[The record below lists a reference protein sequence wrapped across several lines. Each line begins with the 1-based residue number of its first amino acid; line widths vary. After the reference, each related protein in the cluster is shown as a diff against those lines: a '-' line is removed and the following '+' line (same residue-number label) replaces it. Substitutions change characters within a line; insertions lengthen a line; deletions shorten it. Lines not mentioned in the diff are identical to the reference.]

1 MFRTTI
7 LTGMALCLAAAALA
21 AAPAFDEA
29 EALAKSNKH
38 AQARQAF
45 LDFAAA
51 NPQSPDAPRARLL
64 AANELFEARKYEA
77 FREEAP
83 RVLAESAAAPDAQ
96 RELIEFRIGRSWVW
110 QHNWTEGWQAF
121 NDFIANHPDSP
132 MVGRAR
138 FEAAVCL
145 YSTTLYDE
153 FLAAAEAIRK
163 DRPADIP
170 PHQLERLDLLTAKVP
185 FMREQYA
192 EAAEALAAHIAKY
205 PESKTHHVTMMVRTE
220 ALFELAK
227 GAATSK
233 AASAFRTEALAQIA
247 VLREKMAET
256 PPGALLY
263 YLPLKMASYEGDEAR
278 TAVEAQKLIDSH
290 KVGSKEWALGQV
302 WLGTVRLG
310 QRPPDFA
317 AAVAAYDAVLAADVK
332 DDNID
337 EHTPTMAAHWRA
349 QAAIAMHDE
358 AGRMAAIER
367 LKAMPDGPLKFKFTK
382 LYGVQDR
389 PLGGNDAH

>member
-21 AAPAFDEA
+21 AAPTLDEA
-29 EALAKSNKH
+29 EALAKANKH

-45 LDFAAA
+45 LDFASA

-64 AANELFEARKYEA
+64 AANELFEARQYEA

-83 RVLAESAAAPDAQ
+83 RVLAESAAAPAAQ

-121 NDFIANHPDSP
+121 NDFAANHPESP

-145 YSTTLYDE
+145 YSTTLYAE

-170 PHQLERLDLLTAKVP
+170 PQHLERLDLLTAKVP

-192 EAAEALAAHIAKY
+192 EAAAALAAHIAKY
-205 PESKTHHVTMMVRTE
+205 PESKTLYVAMLVRGEALIEQARAAADPEAAAALRTE
-220 ALFELAK
+220 
-227 GAATSK
+227 G
-233 AASAFRTEALAQIA
+233 LAQIA
-247 VLREKMAET
+247 GLREKMAET

-263 YLPLKMASYEGDEAR
+263 YLPLKAASLEGDEVRVA
-278 TAVEAQKLIDSH
+278 AEAQKLIDSH

-349 QAAIAMHDE
+349 QAAEMMGDDSAWI
-358 AGRMAAIER
+358 AAIER
-367 LKAMPDGPLKFKFTK
+367 LKAMPDGALKFKYLGMNGVETK
-382 LYGVQDR
+382 
-389 PLGGNDAH
+389 PLGGE